1 MILDLI
7 KKGIDILLD
16 PWVVVGLAG
25 QGIFFSRVLLQWIAS
40 EKKKSIVIPITYWH
54 LSIVGALILLVYAL
68 HQRDVV
74 FIIAY
79 ILNVLIF
86 TRSLVIHKNQ
96 IKRETSENREAI

>member
-1 MILDLI
+1 MLVDFI
-7 KKGIDILLD
+7 KKSIDILLD
-16 PWVVVGLAG
+16 PWVVIGLVG
-25 QGIFFSRVLLQWIAS
+25 QFIFFSRVLLQWIAS

-54 LSIVGALILLVYAL
+54 LSIIGALILLVYAL
-68 HQRDVV
+68 HQHDVV

-96 IKRETSENREAI
+96 IKRELSDDGTRE